1 MVLLLMVGFLAVQES
16 PRPVAAELQ
25 MASIL
30 SLLGLS
36 GLAVLTAW
44 LEREARAYADEK
56 LADEG
61 SSRGS

>member
-1 MVLLLMVGFLAVQES
+1 MVGFLAVQDS
-16 PRPVAAELQ
+16 PRPIVAESQ

-44 LEREARAYADEK
+44 LEREARAHADGK

-61 SSRGS
+61 SSPGS